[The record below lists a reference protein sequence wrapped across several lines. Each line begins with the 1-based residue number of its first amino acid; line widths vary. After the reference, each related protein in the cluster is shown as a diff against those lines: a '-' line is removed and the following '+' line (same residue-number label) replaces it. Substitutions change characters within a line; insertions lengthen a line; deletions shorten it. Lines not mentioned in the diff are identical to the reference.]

1 MKKTIAALLLFLTSA
16 GALAAAPQTGTW
28 WSPSESGRGYA
39 IDVQG
44 STLVMTSYAYGIDG
58 RMQWYYAD
66 GPLINGGAR
75 WTGTLYKFDFGQPL
89 NGAYLAPINTG
100 NDGTVAIDVTS
111 RSAGVLTLP
120 GGRRVNIE
128 RYNFGVGSPPQSL
141 WERACLHLQLASA
154 SPRCG
159 FSRAAS
165 EGSSC
170 SAQAPCSRSCAP

>member
-100 NDGTVAIDVTS
+100 KRPATS
-111 RSAGVLTLP
+111 TAFSKGK
-120 GGRRVNIE
+120 
-128 RYNFGVGSPPQSL
+128 SPLICRCRHPTNMNWSSISKP
-141 WERACLHLQLASA
+141 RKRLA
-154 SPRCG
+154 
-159 FSRAAS
+159 
-165 EGSSC
+165 
-170 SAQAPCSRSCAP
+170 